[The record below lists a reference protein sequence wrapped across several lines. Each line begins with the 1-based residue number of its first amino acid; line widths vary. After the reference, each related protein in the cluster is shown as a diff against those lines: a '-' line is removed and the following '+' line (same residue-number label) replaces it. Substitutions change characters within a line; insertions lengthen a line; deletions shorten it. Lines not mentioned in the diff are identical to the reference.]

1 MDIAV
6 IGAGSWGTA
15 LAQVVANN
23 GHDVR
28 IWARRQEVV
37 DGING
42 EHRNPRYLTDSD
54 LNPAIHATC
63 SYEEAVRGADAVVVV
78 TPSDLMRDVASALDE
93 AVGADVPL
101 IICSKGV
108 EEGSGLLP
116 VEVFEAE
123 MGNAS
128 RLAVLSGPNHAEEV
142 IKGIPSATV
151 IASSSEETAAFFQ
164 DLFACETFRT
174 YTSDDVCGV
183 ELCAAFKN
191 VIAIAVGLSYGL
203 GLGDNTAA
211 LLMTRGVAEMSR
223 LAQAIGGQ
231 AITCMG
237 LAGMGDMIATCSSQ
251 HSRNRRFGEGVARG
265 KTLEQFRE
273 ETHMVVEGALACRTI
288 KTLSDQYHVE
298 LPITDVVRAVVWEGE
313 DAAQAAKALA
323 NRPLTTEFY
332 GL

>member
-1 MDIAV
+1 MEIAV

-23 GHDVR
+23 GHGVR
-28 IWARRQEVV
+28 LWARRQEVV
-37 DGING
+37 DGVNE
-42 EHRNPRYLTDSD
+42 EHRNPRYLVDSA
-54 LNPAIHATC
+54 LNPSVRATL
-63 SYEEAVRGADAVVVV
+63 SYEEAVDGAQAVVVV
-78 TPSDLMRDVASALDE
+78 TPSDLMRQVASSLCEIVSEDMP
-93 AVGADVPL
+93 VIV
-101 IICSKGV
+101 CFKGV

-151 IASSSEETAAFFQ
+151 IASTDARTAAFFQ
-164 DLFACETFRT
+164 ELFACESFRT

-223 LAQAIGGQ
+223 LVQAIGGQ

-251 HSRNRRFGEGVARG
+251 HSRNRRFGEGVAKG
-265 KTLEQFRE
+265 KSLEQFKA

-288 KTLSDQYHVE
+288 KTLSDQYGVE
-298 LPITDVVRAVVWEGE
+298 LPITDVVRSVVWEGA
-313 DAAQAAKALA
+313 DAASAAKALA